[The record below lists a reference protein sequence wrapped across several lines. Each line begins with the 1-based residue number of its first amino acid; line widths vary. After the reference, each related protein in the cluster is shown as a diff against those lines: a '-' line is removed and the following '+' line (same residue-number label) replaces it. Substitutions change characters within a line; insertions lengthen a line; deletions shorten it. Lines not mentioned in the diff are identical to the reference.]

1 MLWKFQ
7 PQALSI
13 QQLHVRVPL
22 AILRAHWPAVKH
34 RHNDDDENFKEYQ
47 RVIIL
52 RARSPAVEHQYN
64 DDDENKGDHLPNKAQ
79 FSLNP
84 QNHDRDDDEDLFK
97 EEEAKDGESC
107 SEAEP
112 DCCLVLRVVVIVV
125 LVTS

>member
-1 MLWKFQ
+1 MLWQF
-7 PQALSI
+7 PPPALSI

-22 AILRAHWPAVKH
+22 AILQAH
-34 RHNDDDENFKEYQ
+34 
-47 RVIIL
+47 L
-52 RARSPAVEHQYN
+52 PAVEHQHN

-84 QNHDRDDDEDLFK
+84 QNHDDDHDDGDLFK
-97 EEEAKDGESC
+97 EEEAKDGESG
-107 SEAEP
+107 SEAKP

>member
-1 MLWKFQ
+1 MLWQFQ
-7 PQALSI
+7 PPALLI

-22 AILRAHWPAVKH
+22 AILRAH
-34 RHNDDDENFKEYQ
+34 
-47 RVIIL
+47 L
-52 RARSPAVEHQYN
+52 PAVEHHHI
-64 DDDENKGDHLPNKAQ
+64 DDDENKGDHSPSKAQ

-97 EEEAKDGESC
+97 EEEAKDGESG
-107 SEAEP
+107 SEAKP